1 MKNKR
6 NYPEFLLRIQTAVL
20 ILPRH
25 PCVTI
30 FATIALCAVML
41 MRPSLAAA
49 QARCTT
55 IAIGYS
61 YYPPFS
67 YQDGHND
74 AKGASIEVAKRA
86 FKQMNINV
94 TMEQMP
100 WARLL
105 LEVKSGLVDF
115 IPAGYRTQER
125 LTWATYSDIPIGY
138 ERIVI
143 IHDSRLKPSE
153 LTLNDLRSQ
162 KGLLR
167 RGDSHGP
174 DIDNAIAKRILKV
187 DVIPDIEV
195 GLRML
200 SVQRADY
207 LLTSDSVA
215 RYMLRQ
221 YDDPDLSFSQL
232 NVAGEALYAMFSQQ
246 SNCVELV
253 EQFNL
258 TIRNLYRQD
267 LMPTTLI
274 QYLKSTRSPLVTE
287 VAPKTSLSAD

>member
-6 NYPEFLLRIQTAVL
+6 NYPKFLLRIQTAVL
-20 ILPRH
+20 LLPRH
-25 PCVTI
+25 PYVTI
-30 FATIALCAVML
+30 FATVALCAVML
-41 MRPSLAAA
+41 TLPFPAAS
-49 QARCTT
+49 QEKCTT
-55 IAIGYS
+55 IIVGYS

-67 YQDGHND
+67 YRDGHND

-86 FKQMNINV
+86 FKQMNIDV

-105 LEVKSGLVDF
+105 SEAQSGSVDF
-115 IPAGYRTQER
+115 IPAGYRTPER

-143 IHDSRLKPSE
+143 IHDSRIKPGE

-187 DVIPDIEV
+187 DVIPEIEV

-232 NVAGEALYAMFSQQ
+232 NVTGEALYAMFSQQ

-267 LMPTTLI
+267 LMSTTLI
-274 QYLKSTRSPLVTE
+274 QYLKSVGSPLVTE
-287 VAPKTSLSAD
+287 LAPKTNFPVH